1 MNRVEKFVILWTY
14 NSLIPTLITY
24 SVAGFYFAAFV
35 SIVTTYFTVRLVRSV
50 ERWERRLKKSPTLS
64 MLLGYD
70 DE

>member
-1 MNRVEKFVILWTY
+1 MNKVEKFVILWTY

-24 SVAGFYFAAFV
+24 SVAGFYFATFV
-35 SIVTTYFTVRLVRSV
+35 SIVTTYFTVQLVRSI
-50 ERWERRLKKSPTLS
+50 ERWERRLKKSPTLR